1 MVKKCAKMGDSSEE
15 EMTAM
20 MEELGTIQDLLMAHD
35 FYIIDSKVEE
45 IGRAFGLDEIGLDK
59 DVDELSGG
67 QRTKVLLGKLLLEKR
82 HPVLKRYL
90 EREIRIRTD
99 ILKSIEKKDSQKIQ
113 VRKRQLEEELNIAEK
128 GMEYYA
134 L

>member
-1 MVKKCAKMGDSSEE
+1 
-15 EMTAM
+15 MTYSFN
-20 MEELGTIQDLLMAHD
+20 MES
-35 FYIIDSKVEE
+35 F
-45 IGRAFGLDEIGLDK
+45 
-59 DVDELSGG
+59 
-67 QRTKVLLGKLLLEKR
+67 LEKR
-82 HPVLKRYL
+82 HPRVKALF

-113 VRKRQLEEELNIAEK
+113 GESGIKEELNIAEK

>member
-1 MVKKCAKMGDSSEE
+1 M
-15 EMTAM
+15 
-20 MEELGTIQDLLMAHD
+20 
-35 FYIIDSKVEE
+35 
-45 IGRAFGLDEIGLDK
+45 
-59 DVDELSGG
+59 
-67 QRTKVLLGKLLLEKR
+67 QRKLLLEKR

>member
-1 MVKKCAKMGDSSEE
+1 MFEEDGKYYPMMKVRPPKKSGKKDGIKSE
-15 EMTAM
+15 MWN
-20 MEELGTIQDLLMAHD
+20 
-35 FYIIDSKVEE
+35 
-45 IGRAFGLDEIGLDK
+45 
-59 DVDELSGG
+59 DVQL
-67 QRTKVLLGKLLLEKR
+67 QYGKLLLEKR